1 MVNAK
6 LPKTEDAT
14 AKTLSLTTA
23 SVGGASGG
31 GSDAVMSPSAMG
43 TSTALYID
51 ATTDEGVF
59 DLILKEIKS
68 AGGPRQLIHNHFPL
82 AASRP
87 EQLGALLEKMVPP
100 LPTQS
105 YLEKY
110 PIPACFPGQE
120 NQQEPIIVQLCH
132 FSAENWASL
141 REPPTLHVASQ
152 LVWQFCA
159 DGFVSH
165 DEPVMIRIKD
175 SSLGHDGPIAFGS
188 IGFLKGAA
196 RVTTAIAIVVCCS
209 SLGIQV
215 PAVLRES
222 LQSIKCKHIRLSSRT
237 DELFFNMKKSQR
249 GSIRKAPSAIS
260 WVVSLRNTFAGN
272 KSLDPAGIIKQWNG
286 ICARSDRLV
295 GAKAMSVTNLFQLPE
310 KCLDIILDTVSIYG
324 WEGCPFS
331 DESLQSKKL
340 LPSFNHKSARTPKG
354 SPWQTR
360 LRNTPESCLLT
371 FQMVASRWSGLKNM
385 ERRKPLSRT
394 QLEEKC
400 AVCALACAV
409 VDELAVQIPNVE
421 AVLQE
426 KFLKRLQG
434 GDAVLEMDL
443 LGAVEAKEELWVP
456 RENACVMGLLNELS
470 VDKKDPS
477 LAATDLDG
485 AKLVLDTSAMRLVIQ
500 ELEYDEQCLDAY
512 LSKLDS
518 YTIRLTR
525 QKQEWIH
532 KRMDRAKTS
541 VNKWFDAKVISH
553 CWPEKIDGAAAINM
567 MQQIEDSAKKWMQQL
582 QLRTTAFLFVTNFAA
597 PSLLKS
603 EIVPCVLNL
612 VGHMM
617 SSHAETSAGVFLS
630 PTFIWKGTL
639 FQEEFGLLRT
649 LSSAGCVVD
658 TNFQLLFDIKSKVD
672 ARDLR
677 PLAYPGRFLGPMAS
691 SLTGEWLWASSVL
704 QKSRRTLGEAKQVP
718 SKNMIFMEDL
728 SPTSL
733 PSMTSTIHGAQKH
746 AQIGS
751 DAAEKLLRSAVDG
764 VSFPST
770 MGLVVVDLVPNVGHC
785 LEGFQRLGDH
795 INTPVCYMP
804 VYSDMSHKEW
814 SDAFWSSEFISLFQA
829 GQLSVPGCERLQDDP
844 PAEHLEAPPEPP
856 ALKQCTYGK
865 VDGTIVTLEVP
876 DGILKKYDAMPE
888 FKTYH
893 DGFLVRHPPTKSF
906 KSPAKKNTKDTAGT
920 TTPLPTKKRP
930 REEDISGLLVD
941 ASAVE
946 PDGDET
952 LVEVPVVNARA
963 GEKLSTMPILRVTQK
978 VGPYILNQ
986 TGHNVT
992 LHRSA
997 VLCGFGKTKFREAP
1011 QDESQIDNDKE
1022 IMFEVTPQTYAILD
1036 GKFATIGE
1044 HLVALDGSKPN
1055 AAKISYHKTSKNPDG
1070 AFELEKE
1077 HSVLCSIIKE
1087 DESVKLNQS
1096 QAGKFLT
1103 PPAAWLTKTTTL
1115 GWQLKQSLNGLQPQ
1129 RALIL
1134 MVQDVTIPAGKAFLI
1149 Q

>member
-1 MVNAK
+1 
-6 LPKTEDAT
+6 
-14 AKTLSLTTA
+14 
-23 SVGGASGG
+23 
-31 GSDAVMSPSAMG
+31 
-43 TSTALYID
+43 
-51 ATTDEGVF
+51 
-59 DLILKEIKS
+59 
-68 AGGPRQLIHNHFPL
+68 
-82 AASRP
+82 
-87 EQLGALLEKMVPP
+87 
-100 LPTQS
+100 
-105 YLEKY
+105 
-110 PIPACFPGQE
+110 
-120 NQQEPIIVQLCH
+120 
-132 FSAENWASL
+132 
-141 REPPTLHVASQ
+141 
-152 LVWQFCA
+152 
-159 DGFVSH
+159 
-165 DEPVMIRIKD
+165 
-175 SSLGHDGPIAFGS
+175 
-188 IGFLKGAA
+188 
-196 RVTTAIAIVVCCS
+196 
-209 SLGIQV
+209 
-215 PAVLRES
+215 
-222 LQSIKCKHIRLSSRT
+222 
-237 DELFFNMKKSQR
+237 
-249 GSIRKAPSAIS
+249 
-260 WVVSLRNTFAGN
+260 
-272 KSLDPAGIIKQWNG
+272 
-286 ICARSDRLV
+286 
-295 GAKAMSVTNLFQLPE
+295 MSVTNLFQLPE

-704 QKSRRTLGEAKQVP
+704 QKSRRTLGEAKQ
-718 SKNMIFMEDL
+718 
-728 SPTSL
+728 
-733 PSMTSTIHGAQKH
+733 
-746 AQIGS
+746 
-751 DAAEKLLRSAVDG
+751 
-764 VSFPST
+764 
-770 MGLVVVDLVPNVGHC
+770 
-785 LEGFQRLGDH
+785 
-795 INTPVCYMP
+795 
-804 VYSDMSHKEW
+804 
-814 SDAFWSSEFISLFQA
+814 
-829 GQLSVPGCERLQDDP
+829 LSVPGCERLQDDP

-997 VLCGFGKTKFREAP
+997 VLCSAWEQDSGGKEGGFG
-1011 QDESQIDNDKE
+1011 SG
-1022 IMFEVTPQTYAILD
+1022 VV
-1036 GKFATIGE
+1036 G
-1044 HLVALDGSKPN
+1044 
-1055 AAKISYHKTSKNPDG
+1055 
-1070 AFELEKE
+1070 
-1077 HSVLCSIIKE
+1077 
-1087 DESVKLNQS
+1087 
-1096 QAGKFLT
+1096 
-1103 PPAAWLTKTTTL
+1103 
-1115 GWQLKQSLNGLQPQ
+1115 
-1129 RALIL
+1129 
-1134 MVQDVTIPAGKAFLI
+1134 
-1149 Q
+1149 